1 MVKIV
6 ECRKEKNEL
15 IKAEVD
21 RIFNSFNIGPN
32 EELKRSVYLEPGFY
46 DFLFYVDIITE
57 NSWKK
62 ATKDESIIRAL
73 FCYDGLM

>member
-6 ECRKEKNEL
+6 ECRKEKKEL

-21 RIFNSFNIGPN
+21 RIFKDFNVGPN

-46 DFLFYVDIITE
+46 VFLIEVITC
-57 NSWKK
+57 NTW
-62 ATKDESIIRAL
+62 
-73 FCYDGLM
+73 DGKN